1 MTRALLAL
9 LAALPP
15 AALAADPVP
24 DFDREV
30 APVLIG
36 RCLDCHSGA
45 KPKGG
50 LDLSRRENARAALG
64 ADSPEKMPLWQRVRD
79 DEMPP
84 KKPLSASEKSLL
96 KRWLD
101 SGARWGTDPIDP
113 FRATTAHRAGYDWW
127 SLRPVRS
134 SAPPLVK
141 CASWPRNP
149 IDRFILAKLE
159 ARGLSPSPEADRR
172 TLIRRVTF
180 DLTGLPPTPDEVA
193 TFLGDKRPD
202 AYERLVDRLLASPAC
217 GERYARHWLDVVR
230 FGESDGFERDLPRFS
245 AWPYRDWVVRAL
257 NADLPYDEF
266 VCLQLAGDALR
277 PDDPDALAATGFL
290 VAGPHDIVVPVGEAM
305 RAAMR
310 QDELEDLIGTVGQ
323 TFLGLTVH
331 CARCHDHKFDPVSQK
346 DYYRLAAALGG
357 VRHGERTMAS
367 EATQVRL
374 AEAKKRA
381 EELRREMAAIEVPA
395 RRQLMAEKVKA
406 GVAGPEPLAAWDFAA
421 GLADQKGSLDG
432 RLHGGAK
439 LTGEGLV
446 VDGRD
451 GYVATAPLRKD
462 LREKTLEAW
471 VRLDG
476 PDQRG
481 GGVMSV
487 QTTDGRAFDAI
498 VYGEQQPRRW
508 TAGSEFFSRTKAF
521 GGRAENETKR
531 TVHFVITYSSGGLI
545 TAYRDG
551 VPYGQAYRA
560 DVEPA
565 TFLAGQAQVLFG
577 LRHGAPGGDRMLKGV
592 IQKARLYDR
601 ALTAAEVAASAGVP
615 TIRAEEVVSRLGG
628 PSAEAHRRL
637 REQLR
642 TCEGEVER
650 LGREV
655 AKRIYAVNSQP
666 VGPTHVLHRG
676 SVTSPGERVEP
687 AVLAALSERLGASKI
702 PPRGAESARRVELAR
717 WITDPR
723 NPLFARVAVNR
734 LWQHHFGVGL
744 VDTPSDLGFNG
755 GRPSHPELLDWLA
768 HQFVLGGFRVKA
780 LHRLIVT
787 SAAYRQSSHP
797 RAEAL
802 KIDADNR
809 LLWRKSP
816 ARLEAEAVRDAM
828 LAVTGELE
836 QRLGGPPYL
845 DFRTYFFKGTQFYDT
860 LPEVGPAFTRRSL
873 YRMWARGGRSP
884 FLDTFDCPDPSATAP
899 RRAVTTTPL
908 QALALLN
915 NAFVLHQ
922 AEALARRVRAEAGG
936 DVERQVRRAYQL
948 VVGREAEKRELELVK
963 CFVGEHGLEAL
974 GRVLFNT
981 NEFVQVE

>member
-9 LAALPP
+9 LAALP
-15 AALAADPVP
+15 AAPLAADPAP
-24 DFDREV
+24 DFDRDV
-30 APVLIG
+30 APLLVR

-45 KPKGG
+45 KPKGS
-50 LDLSRRENARAALG
+50 LDLSRRDGARAALDG
-64 ADSPEKMPLWQRVRD
+64 GSAEKTLLWQRVRD
-79 DEMPP
+79 EEMPP

-101 SGARWGTDPIDP
+101 AGARWGADPIDP

-127 SLRPVRS
+127 SLLPVRAS
-134 SAPPLVK
+134 EPPAVK
-141 CASWPRNP
+141 HRAWPRNP
-149 IDRFILAKLE
+149 IDRFVLAKLE

-180 DLTGLPPTPDEVA
+180 DLIGLPPTPDEVA
-193 TFLGDKRPD
+193 AFLADTRLD
-202 AYERLVDRLLASPAC
+202 AYERLVERLLASPAY

-257 NADLPYDEF
+257 NADVPYDEF
-266 VCLQLAGDALR
+266 VRLQLAGDALR
-277 PDDPDALAATGFL
+277 PDALAATGFL

-305 RAAMR
+305 RAAIR
-310 QDELEDLIGTVGQ
+310 QDELEDLIGTMGQ

-374 AEAKKRA
+374 VEAKKRA
-381 EELRREMAAIEVPA
+381 EKLRREMAAIEEPA
-395 RRQLMAEKVKA
+395 RRQVMAEKVKA
-406 GVAGPEPLAAWDFAA
+406 GVAGPEPLAVWDFVA

-487 QTTDGRAFDAI
+487 QTTDGRSFDAI

-508 TAGSEFFSRTKAF
+508 MAGSEFFSRTKAF
-521 GGRAENETKR
+521 GGPGENKTKR
-531 TVHFVITYSSGGLI
+531 TVHLVITYSSGGLI

-560 DVEPA
+560 DVGPA
-565 TFLAGQAQVLFG
+565 TFLAGQAQVVFG
-577 LRHGAPGGDRMLKGV
+577 LRHGAPGGDRMLKGI
-592 IQKARLYDR
+592 IQKARLYER

-615 TIRAEEVVSRLGG
+615 TIRTEEVVARLAG
-628 PSAEAHRRL
+628 PTAEGHRRL

-642 TCEGEVER
+642 TCEAEVER

-655 AKRIYAVNSQP
+655 ARRIYAVNSQP
-666 VGPTHVLHRG
+666 VGPTYVLHRG

-687 AVLAALSERLGASKI
+687 AVLVALNERLGVSKVS
-702 PPRGAESARRVELAR
+702 PRGAESARRVELAR

-768 HQFVLGGFRVKA
+768 HEFVAGGLRVKA

-787 SAAYRQSSHP
+787 SAAYRQSSRP
-797 RAEAL
+797 RPEAL

-836 QRLGGPPYL
+836 RTLGGPPYL
-845 DFRTYFFKGTQFYDT
+845 DFRTYFFKGTQFYDA
-860 LPEVGPAFTRRSL
+860 LPEVGPAFARRSL

-922 AEALARRVRAEAGG
+922 AEALARRVRAETGG
-936 DVERQVRRAYQL
+936 DVERQVRRAYEL
-948 VVGREAEKRELELVK
+948 VFGREVGKRELELVRR
-963 CFVGEHGLEAL
+963 FIAEHGLEAL
-974 GRVLFNT
+974 ARVLFNT